1 MPKQFVAHYRESDKQ
16 PQTVKEHL
24 LEVKRLSEYYGAELN
39 VGHITGLAGM
49 LHDLGKYTEAFQ
61 NYLQLAVF
69 HPESALRRGSV
80 DHASA
85 GGKLLYEIFHEATPK
100 DKFKMILAEV
110 VGNAIISHHSYLHD
124 YINASSES
132 PYYQRV
138 TKNEDILPEYSKAK
152 EHFFYEIMTAEDL
165 ADYVDQA
172 VDELKQY
179 IKTNKGNVVEKLTL
193 FTRFVFSCLIDADR
207 TNTRLFEENRTL
219 TPVNSHN
226 LFNDYYKKLICSLDS
241 LNDKPESHT
250 LINQLRGKMSER
262 CERFASK
269 SSGIYTLS
277 IPTGGGK
284 TLASLRYALKHAQ
297 LFDKKQIIYVVP
309 YTTIIEQNAKVIRG
323 ILDDDEHIL
332 EHHSNVVE
340 SNNRSGDE
348 TEDGALTIREKLEL
362 AKDNWDCPIIL
373 TTMVQFLDTF
383 YKLGS
388 RNIRRLHHLTQAVV
402 VFDEVQKVPIHCV
415 ALFNHAL
422 NFLNKFGQTSILLCT
437 ATQPALDYV
446 HHRLEISS
454 NGEIVS
460 QLNQVADAF
469 KRVKIVDRSYRE
481 TFDNDKLIDFVGEL
495 LGDVRNILIILNTR
509 AVVRSLYQIL
519 KNKYLGV
526 RVFHLST
533 SMCATHREKIL
544 EDIKTSLEKKQ
555 KVICISTQLIEAGVD
570 ISFECAI
577 RSLAG
582 LDSIAQAAGRCNR
595 NGEYDGLRKVYII
608 DHDEEKLDSYAL
620 EEIRKGKSITKNILA
635 DMHRDPTSY
644 GGSVL
649 SKSAMDWYFQC
660 FFSEMNAKLDFNIS
674 NLKITMTQLLY
685 ADRESSYLKAYK
697 EAHNGKT
704 LPLILLSSLRT
715 AAENF
720 YVIKNTTKSV
730 IVPYREGENLIVQL
744 GSTESI
750 EDLNELLR
758 KAQHFSINVY
768 DQELKRLEQGGQLA
782 YYLDGQ
788 VLALKESAYSDEYG
802 LDIEGESGFEFCG
815 Y

>member
-24 LEVKRLSEYYGAELN
+24 LEVKKLAESYGINLN
-39 VGHITGLAGM
+39 ASHITGLAGM
-49 LHDLGKYTEAFQ
+49 LHDLGKYTDAFQ
-61 NYLQLAVF
+61 KYLWLAVF
-69 HPESALRRGSV
+69 HPESAPRRGSV

-85 GGKLLYEIFHEATPK
+85 GGKLLYEIFHEAIPK
-100 DKFKMILAEV
+100 YQLKMILAEV

-124 YINASSES
+124 FLNSATES
-132 PYYQRV
+132 PYYNRV
-138 TKNEDILPEYSKAK
+138 TKNEDVLPEYSKAK
-152 EHFFYEIMTAEDL
+152 EHFFNEIMTVEEL
-165 ADYVDQA
+165 TDYVDWA
-172 VDELKQY
+172 VAELEHY
-179 IKTNKGNVVEKLTL
+179 IMINKGNVMEKLTL
-193 FTRFVFSCLIDADR
+193 LTRFVFSCLIDADR
-207 TNTRLFEENRTL
+207 TNTRLFEEKRTL
-219 TPVNSHN
+219 TAVDSHE
-226 LFNDYYKKLICSLDS
+226 LFSVYYKKLMNYLDTRNQKLQS
-241 LNDKPESHT
+241 NTP
-250 LINQLRGKMSER
+250 INQLRADMSEQ
-262 CERFASK
+262 CERFANK
-269 SSGIYTLS
+269 PSGIYTLS

-297 LFDKKQIIYVVP
+297 LFGKKQIIYVVP
-309 YTTIIEQNAKVIRG
+309 YTTIIEQNAKVIRR

-340 SNNRSGDE
+340 REEKGDEE

-388 RNIRRLHHLTQAVV
+388 RNIRRLHHLTQAVI

-446 HHRLEISS
+446 HHRLETSS
-454 NGEIVS
+454 NGEIVN
-460 QLNQVADAF
+460 QLNQVVDAF
-469 KRVKIVDRSYRE
+469 ERVKIVDRSYRE
-481 TFDNDKLIDFVGEL
+481 TFDNDKLADFVRKL
-495 LGDVRNILIILNTR
+495 LGDVRSILIILNTR
-509 AVVRSLYQIL
+509 AVVRTLYQKL
-519 KNKYLGV
+519 KDRYEGV
-526 RVFHLST
+526 QVFHLST
-533 SMCATHREKIL
+533 SMCAAHREKIL
-544 EDIKTSLEKKQ
+544 EEIKTCLANGQ

-595 NGEYDGLRKVYII
+595 NGEYNGLRKVYII
-608 DHDEEKLDSYAL
+608 DHDEEKLDSPAL
-620 EEIRKGKSITKNILA
+620 EEISKGKFVTKNILA
-635 DMHRDPTSY
+635 DLHHDPSSY
-644 GGSVL
+644 GGSML
-649 SKSAMDWYFQC
+649 SKSAMDWYFQK
-660 FFSEMNAKLDFNIS
+660 FFTEMGAKLDFNIPYLEI
-674 NLKITMTQLLY
+674 NMTQLLY

-697 EAHNGKT
+697 EVHNGKT

-730 IVPYREGENLIVQL
+730 IVPFGDGKDLIVQL
-744 GSTESI
+744 SSAESI

-758 KAQHFSINVY
+758 EAQHYSINVY
-768 DQELKRLEQGGQLA
+768 DQELQRLEQGGQIA

-788 VLALKESAYSDEYG
+788 VLALKESSYSNEYG
-802 LDIEGESGFEFCG
+802 LDVQGESGLSLLIN
-815 Y
+815 